1 MQMSNLKAQQKA
13 FLGLALIFMVALPIL
28 SFGKSGVIYVD
39 DSAKGTQDGS
49 KKHPYKSIDKALDK
63 AKKGDEVR
71 IMKGEYKENIT
82 IPSNV
87 NVTSDSNDRDKVII
101 KGKNNDKPTVTMKQG
116 TKISAVTIRDGLHGI
131 RINED
136 AKAHIDN
143 VTIKSAKRDGIHIDK
158 ARIEDSKR
166 ALIDDVYISKS
177 GMAGIYSDG
186 RNVIIIDSAIDSNG
200 LDGIDLRGK
209 NKAWIENTKARW
221 NGASGLKAVVD
232 GSSIWTKNS
241 SYRFNKQAG
250 VEVISYGGG
259 GAVGV
264 KKGSIVG
271 NGMYGIAKV
280 QKGGAF
286 KGLEIGT
293 ETNAIRFE
301 ANSKGNVSPILTN
314 F

>member
-1 MQMSNLKAQQKA
+1 MQVSNLKAQQKA
-13 FLGLALIFMVALPIL
+13 FLGLALIFMVAVPVL
-28 SFGKSGVIYVD
+28 SFGKSDVIYVD
-39 DSAKGTQDGS
+39 DSAKGDQDGS
-49 KKHPYKSIDKALDK
+49 KKHPYKTIKKALSK
-63 AKKGDEVR
+63 AEKGDEVR
-71 IMKGEYKENIT
+71 IMKGEYEENIT

-87 NVTSDSNDRDKVII
+87 DVTSDARDRNKVTI
-101 KGKNNDKPTVTMKQG
+101 KGDNDKPTVTMKQG
-116 TKISAVTIRDGLHGI
+116 SKLSAVTIRDGFHGI
-131 RINED
+131 RVNED
-136 AKAHIDN
+136 AKAHIEN
-143 VTIKSAKRDGIHIDK
+143 VTVKSAKRDGIHIDK

-166 ALIDDVYISKS
+166 TLIDDVYVTRS
-177 GMAGIYSDG
+177 GMAGVYSDG
-186 RNVIIIDSAIDSNG
+186 RKVIIVDSAFESNG

-209 NKAWIENTKARW
+209 NNAWIENTKARW

-241 SYRFNKQAG
+241 SYRYNKQAG
-250 VEVISYGGG
+250 VEVINYGGG

-271 NGMYGIAKV
+271 NGLYGIAKV
-280 QKGGAF
+280 QKGGTF

-301 ANSKGNVSPILTN
+301 ANGKGNVSGILSS

>member
-1 MQMSNLKAQQKA
+1 MQVSNLKAQQKA
-13 FLGLALIFMVALPIL
+13 FLGLALIAMVAVPVL
-28 SFGKSGVIYVD
+28 SFGKSDVIYVD
-39 DSAKGTQDGS
+39 DSAKGSEDGS
-49 KKHPYKSIDKALDK
+49 KKHPYKKISKALKK
-63 AKKGDEVR
+63 AEKGDEVR

-87 NVTSDSNDRDKVII
+87 KVTSEGNDRNKVTI
-101 KGKNNDKPTVTMKQG
+101 KGDSDEPTVTMKQG

-131 RINED
+131 RVNED

-143 VTIKSAKRDGIHIDK
+143 VTIKSAKRDGIHADK
-158 ARIEDSKR
+158 ARIDDSKR
-166 ALIDDVYISKS
+166 LLIDDVYITRS
-177 GMAGIYSDG
+177 GMAGVYSDG
-186 RNVIIIDSAIDSNG
+186 RMITIIDSSIDSNG

-209 NKAWIENTKARW
+209 NKAWIESVKSRW

-232 GSSIWTKNS
+232 GSGIWTKNS

-271 NGMYGIAKV
+271 NAMYGIAKV
-280 QKGGAF
+280 QKGGKF
-286 KGLEIGT
+286 IGLEIGT

-301 ANSKGNVSPILTN
+301 ANGKGNVSPILSS

>member
-1 MQMSNLKAQQKA
+1 MQVSNLKAQQKA
-13 FLGLALIFMVALPIL
+13 FLAVALMVMVAVPVL
-28 SFGKSGVIYVD
+28 SFGKSDVVYVD
-39 DSAKGTQDGS
+39 DSAKGDQDGS
-49 KKHPYKSIDKALDK
+49 KKHPYKTIKKALSK
-63 AKKGDEVR
+63 AEKGDEVR

-82 IPSNV
+82 IPNGV
-87 NVTSDSNDRDKVII
+87 EVTSEANDRDKVTI
-101 KGKNNDKPTVTMKQG
+101 KGDNDKPTVTMKQG
-116 TKISAVTIRDGLHGI
+116 SKISAVTIRDGLHGI
-131 RINED
+131 RVNED

-143 VTIKSAKRDGIHIDK
+143 LTIKSAKRDGIHIDK

-166 ALIDDVYISKS
+166 TLIDDVYVSRS
-177 GMAGIYSDG
+177 GMAGVYSDG
-186 RNVIIIDSAIDSNG
+186 RKVVIVDSIFDSNG

-209 NKAWIENTKARW
+209 NNAWIEDTKARW
-221 NGASGLKAVVD
+221 NGGSGLKAVVD

-241 SYRFNKQAG
+241 SYRYNRQAG

-264 KKGSIVG
+264 KKSNIIG
-271 NGMYGIAKV
+271 NVLYGIAKV

-293 ETNAIRFE
+293 EVNANRFE
-301 ANSKGNVSPILTN
+301 ANGKGNISPILSN